1 MNPKIIFSGFILIT
15 LSIFGVLS
23 FAQVGQGPSSSP
35 PKLPMNIPPPPSFS
49 SIASK
54 TGKFQIVSAEYY
66 SQDEKAYLYKRLVKY
81 DTITGDAWILHSKL
95 SDAGEQRKWI
105 PLITEWENYFRL
117 ACRTLLWI
125 LKLIVDSLEPHFQ
138 TFNLLSQFLVSQG
151 EVTDQQ
157 HDSKND

>member
-1 MNPKIIFSGFILIT
+1 
-15 LSIFGVLS
+15 
-23 FAQVGQGPSSSP
+23 
-35 PKLPMNIPPPPSFS
+35 
-49 SIASK
+49 
-54 TGKFQIVSAEYY
+54 
-66 SQDEKAYLYKRLVKY
+66 LY
-81 DTITGDAWILHSKL
+81 SKL

>member
-54 TGKFQIVSAEYY
+54 TGKIQIVSAEYY

-81 DTITGDAWILHSKL
+81 DTTTGDAWILHSKL
-95 SDAGEQRKWI
+95 SEAGEQRKWI
-105 PLITEWENYFRL
+105 PLITE
-117 ACRTLLWI
+117 
-125 LKLIVDSLEPHFQ
+125 
-138 TFNLLSQFLVSQG
+138 
-151 EVTDQQ
+151 
-157 HDSKND
+157 

>member
-1 MNPKIIFSGFILIT
+1 MNPKIIFSGFILFT

-81 DTITGDAWILHSKL
+81 DTTTGDAWILHSKL
-95 SDAGEQRKWI
+95 SEAGEQRKWI
-105 PLITEWENYFRL
+105 RLVTEWENYFRL
-117 ACRTLLWI
+117 ACRILLWI

-138 TFNLLSQFLVSQG
+138 TFNLISQFLVSQG

>member
-1 MNPKIIFSGFILIT
+1 MNPKIIFSGFILFT

-66 SQDEKAYLYKRLVKY
+66 SQDEKAYLYKRLV
-81 DTITGDAWILHSKL
+81 
-95 SDAGEQRKWI
+95 SDKDRGNNEATAAEQQCSSTAVQQRERR
-105 PLITEWENYFRL
+105 P
-117 ACRTLLWI
+117 
-125 LKLIVDSLEPHFQ
+125 PHRC
-138 TFNLLSQFLVSQG
+138 TSSRVLPEVKASQ
-151 EVTDQQ
+151 
-157 HDSKND
+157 